1 MNQSVAIIGLLKVIW
16 AWKVYQAPWTTA
28 MIFWLGFPGRHW
40 ATEEKKNLFSA
51 TNSQQLLKQKPHNVI
66 GTGPRVLGN
75 VKR

>member
-1 MNQSVAIIGLLKVIW
+1 LASLEDIGPLK
-16 AWKVYQAPWTTA
+16 K
-28 MIFWLGFPGRHW
+28 
-40 ATEEKKNLFSA
+40 KKNLFSA

>member
-1 MNQSVAIIGLLKVIW
+1 MTIIGLLNKVIW
-16 AWKVYQAPWTTA
+16 AWKVHQASWIA
-28 MIFWLGFPGRHW
+28 DILEDMIFDLASLEDTKGHW
-40 ATEEKKNLFSA
+40 KKNLFSA